1 MVVILLD
8 RSAERNQAPT
18 ARGNLNKPGLP
29 ASKSPLAY
37 AGPQS
42 PRRPDGVALRCLAPP
57 RDASPQTPVYWRVR
71 RRTRDRSAT
80 IPTPIPTPTPDTV
93 RAALRQVPFEGGKDL
108 VSLDLVPDVRVDG
121 SSVRITL
128 ELPAPAFPAGPALAN
143 AIRTAIAA
151 LPGAPRADVTLT
163 WRVRE
168 GETRRP
174 RLPGVKNVIAVA
186 SGKGGVGKT
195 TVAVNLAV
203 GLAKLGASV
212 GLMDLDIYGPNVP
225 LALGSDEPAHVED
238 GDVLVPASAR
248 GVRFLSMAQLTP
260 GDRPVLWRGPMLH
273 KMVQQLASAR
283 WGELDYLLLDLPPGT
298 GDVQLSVVQGMPL
311 VGAIVVT
318 TPQEIARID
327 ARKGLAM
334 FQGERIPILGIV
346 ENMAYYRC
354 RQCDK
359 EHEIFPQSAKP
370 LGENVTTLARLPID
384 PSFAEGRGTV
394 AVEGDGALAASLRD
408 LAVATA
414 AELARRTLTPNPFR
428 VLA

>member
-1 MVVILLD
+1 M
-8 RSAERNQAPT
+8 
-18 ARGNLNKPGLP
+18 
-29 ASKSPLAY
+29 
-37 AGPQS
+37 
-42 PRRPDGVALRCLAPP
+42 
-57 RDASPQTPVYWRVR
+57 
-71 RRTRDRSAT
+71 
-80 IPTPIPTPTPDTV
+80 
-93 RAALRQVPFEGGKDL
+93 
-108 VSLDLVPDVRVDG
+108 SLDLVPDVRVDANR
-121 SSVRITL
+121 VRITL

-346 ENMAYYRC
+346 ENMTYYRC
-354 RQCDK
+354 RKCDK
-359 EHEIFPQSAKP
+359 EHEIFPQSPVP